1 MRHDHVAWRSPT
13 FGPCLYSSSQR
24 WHVFIF
30 CEIPSTMCFC
40 SEVTW
45 SLSVDGSEVHV
56 CPIGRLLLTPSLF
69 NCLSLENCLQPKSLQ
84 KLFLSTLV
92 YNWEQVKPRKVKQLY
107 KGKVTQFPS
116 KGEKVSGRSTASR
129 LMFSGSSLCRVV
141 GKKDVSIRC
150 KQCSFACFPGVGI
163 DRS

>member
-40 SEVTW
+40 SEVTC

-56 CPIGRLLLTPSLF
+56 CPIGRLLLMPSLF

-84 KLFLSTLV
+84 KLFLSILWSLV
-92 YNWEQVKPRKVKQLY
+92 YNWEQVKPRKVKLLSFPVRERRSL
-107 KGKVTQFPS
+107 KGVQP
-116 KGEKVSGRSTASR
+116 R
-129 LMFSGSSLCRVV
+129 LTFSGSSLCRVV
-141 GKKDVSIRC
+141 GKKDWSIRC
-150 KQCSFACFPGVGI
+150 KQCSLACCHGVGI
-163 DRS
+163 DSS